1 MVKQFWTEVIWE
13 NIDFLLVDMPPG
25 TGDVPLTVFQTMA
38 VDGIIMVTSPQDLVS
53 LIVSKAVNMAG
64 MMNIPILGL
73 VENYSYALCPHCG
86 EKIAVFG
93 ESHAAE
99 VAQEF
104 SLPLLAQM
112 PIDTRI
118 AQLADKGEMEKA
130 EVDYLD
136 PVIDVLESLEVTPR

>member
-25 TGDVPLTVFQTMA
+25 TGDVPLTVFQSMA

-73 VENYSYALCPHCG
+73 IENYSYVTCPHCG
-86 EKIAVFG
+86 EKISVFG
-93 ESHAAE
+93 KSNADE
-99 VAQEF
+99 VAKEF
-104 SLPLLAQM
+104 NIKLLDRL
-112 PIDTRI
+112 PIDPEMAT
-118 AQLADKGEMEKA
+118 LCDKGQIEKVA
-130 EVDYLD
+130 DTHLEN
-136 PVIDVLESLEVTPR
+136 VIDVLESLEA